1 MGFLY
6 SDIVVDGQY
15 TVSKL
20 PGYSALTTTS
30 QFSLMARTNV
40 FIERVNTIG

>member
-40 FIERVNTIG
+40 FIERV